1 VFEEVLFLAE
11 TLMASA
17 GAVVGCGGGCWAEEE
32 WFLFDAL
39 GELLGGCI
47 GGVCAGEEGVG
58 DVVCWGG

>member
-1 VFEEVLFLAE
+1 
-11 TLMASA
+11 MASA
-17 GAVVGCGGGCWAEEE
+17 GAVVGCGGGCCAEEE

-58 DVVCWGG
+58 DVICWGG